1 MSRRGS
7 ERSSCGAI
15 ATNAGCVTVPARFF
29 PPGRLIAVFPP
40 IAAVD
45 AAIGGKTAINLPG
58 GKNLA
63 GTVTQPAF
71 VAIAPQ
77 LLRSLPRRDIVSGY
91 GEMLKYGLALD
102 AGLYRALRAGES
114 ALLEDPATAL
124 DAIARCVELKAAIVA
139 RDEEDR
145 SGTRAVLNFGH
156 TVGHALEKVA
166 GYGAHPDDDGLAVAQ
181 RAVAGDLFEG
191 VSDGVPEVQD
201 CARPAAVL
209 FVARD
214 DRGFELD
221 AARDRVERRR
231 RILEQRAFARAQRA
245 VEAGIEREPVLEHLA
260 VARDDVAARER
271 AQQLRRD
278 RDERRLRHRPRQV
291 LSAGQVDRGLPAD
304 RGVDRR
310 EQRRRNADVRN
321 AALKRRR
328 REPDRV
334 ADRSAADADDAAAPV
349 EAGGDEAF
357 VPVSY

>member
-40 IAAVD
+40 IAAST

-102 AGLYRALRAGES
+102 AGLY
-114 ALLEDPATAL
+114 
-124 DAIARCVELKAAIVA
+124 
-139 RDEEDR
+139 
-145 SGTRAVLNFGH
+145 
-156 TVGHALEKVA
+156 
-166 GYGAHPDDDGLAVAQ
+166 
-181 RAVAGDLFEG
+181 
-191 VSDGVPEVQD
+191 
-201 CARPAAVL
+201 
-209 FVARD
+209 
-214 DRGFELD
+214 
-221 AARDRVERRR
+221 
-231 RILEQRAFARAQRA
+231 RAQRA

-357 VPVSY
+357 VQGADRRQRLERLVGGDGHRRGSESGVTVPARD